1 MSSTVKCLKPFAQ
14 MTWLRILGIPTI
26 VAALSILSWG
36 CGPSSGDWTEKTRV
50 TSPNGKFDAVLLT
63 DIYGPAAGGGVN
75 SNVYVVRKG
84 TPMRKVKAGHEVLS
98 ADPMSCGKLVWKGDH
113 LLEVH
118 YDIASIH
125 EFRNTW
131 GLDEIDDVS
140 SDPSRDF
147 FVEIQLVPSS
157 VSSALK
163 PDGSFRSLGDR
174 SYVENCLVDPEKP
187 K

>member
-1 MSSTVKCLKPFAQ
+1 MVKRVKSLTQ
-14 MTWLRILGIPTI
+14 MTWLKIHAMACTTIL
-26 VAALSILSWG
+26 AALSIVLWG
-36 CGPSSGDWTEKTRV
+36 CGLSSDDWSEKMRV
-50 TSPNGKFDAVLLT
+50 TSPNGEFDAVLLT

-84 TPMRKVKAGHEVLS
+84 TPMNKVKAGHEVLS

-131 GLDEIDDVS
+131 GLDEIEDVS

-147 FVEIQLVPSS
+147 FVEIQLAPSS
-157 VSSALK
+157 FSSALT
-163 PDGSFRSLGDR
+163 PGGSFRRLGDDQ
-174 SYVENCLVDPEKP
+174 SHVENCALDLEKP

>member
-1 MSSTVKCLKPFAQ
+1 
-14 MTWLRILGIPTI
+14 MTWLRILGIACTTI
-26 VAALSILSWG
+26 LAALSILSWG
-36 CGPSSGDWTEKTRV
+36 CGLSSGDWTEKMRV
-50 TSPNGKFDAVLLT
+50 TSPNGEFDAVLLT
-63 DIYGPAAGGGVN
+63 DIYGPAAGGGVD

-118 YDIASIH
+118 YDIAYI
-125 EFRNTW
+125 RTW
-131 GLDEIDDVS
+131 GLDEIENVS

-147 FVEIQLVPSS
+147 FVEIQLAPSS
-157 VSSALK
+157 VSSALE
-163 PDGSFRSLGDR
+163 PDGSFRSLRDR
-174 SYVENCLVDPEKP
+174 SYIENCAVDLEKP